1 MEKHKFIQ
9 DCGSKEEVE
18 VWELFHN
25 NPKLQSVTARRQ
37 KSGELKGKI
46 ILTVKYND

>member
-1 MEKHKFIQ
+1 MNEGKLIQ
-9 DCGSKEEVE
+9 DCGTKEEVA

-25 NPKLQSVTARRQ
+25 NPKLQSITARIQ

-46 ILTVKYND
+46 ILTVKYNA